1 MRTVLLRGTLA
12 RSVAALCRLELLIGE
27 VVTELGSFP
36 YPRESWSD
44 RDQVQGTKAF
54 QCGNGL
60 SLPPDN
66 VCDFT
71 DQCGDKSD
79 EQQCSSYERCDFEN
93 GLCSMTQDQS
103 LQLGWTKRNGM
114 TGLSPP
120 FYDHNGDMSAHFLS
134 LVSKV
139 GSTSS
144 DLRSRVFL
152 PTNNQHACQIAFYC
166 FSSQVSGKL
175 MAGLQ
180 TTCGGPIQHLWQ
192 NTAGLQNQ
200 WERNVMNVQ
209 SNQKFQVVFQGQI
222 ISTPEQDEVIAI
234 DDISFSSGCLPAN
247 DEILP
252 CPETLNTEQESCHL
266 DTSLCSSNSTD
277 EGLRLYQ
284 VCGFEFD
291 MCDWVSETSAGQISW
306 MRTKA
311 REVPALQSI
320 LQQNQSS
327 DEGYFIW
334 VGAKDAST
342 LNYVDSRAY
351 LNSSVCHCLGKSC
364 HLQFYYSMENS
375 VLRVGLYNNKVRRN
389 LHLFQIH

>member
-1 MRTVLLRGTLA
+1 MLFWA
-12 RSVAALCRLELLIGE
+12 
-27 VVTELGSFP
+27 
-36 YPRESWSD
+36 
-44 RDQVQGTKAF
+44 QQGTEAF

-114 TGLSPP
+114 TGLSLP

-134 LVSKV
+134 LASKV
-139 GSTSS
+139 DSTSS

-152 PTNNQHACQIAFYC
+152 PTNNQHTCQVTFYY
-166 FSSQVSGKL
+166 FSSQMSGKL

-180 TTCGGPIQHLWQ
+180 TSCGGPIQHLWQ
-192 NTAGLQNQ
+192 NTAGLRNQ

-252 CPETLNTEQESCHL
+252 CPETLTMEQEPCHL
-266 DTSLCSSNSTD
+266 DTSLCSSDSTD

-291 MCDWVSETSAGQISW
+291 MCDWESETSAGQISW
-306 MRTKA
+306 MRAKA
-311 REVPALQSI
+311 REVPALQST
-320 LQQNQSS
+320 LQQDQSS
-327 DEGYFIW
+327 DEGYYLW

-342 LNYVDSRAY
+342 LSQLESRAY

-364 HLQFYYSMENS
+364 HLQFFYSMENS